1 MRGPLIRSL
10 AGSLAACVVIVG
22 LAPAFGEP
30 CPFHDPAF
38 ATLAA
43 SSSHLASSSA
53 SSAEMKVH
61 SPAAHRQSNAHHGL
75 GSHRNAHGCSCIGC
89 GCCATSLTLNEQPL
103 GFAPASVSAGS
114 RAPFAPPAAPALLRA
129 DHTLPFSTAPPA
141 DLRSASRRPALG

>member
-38 ATLAA
+38 AALAA
-43 SSSHLASSSA
+43 SSGHTVSSSP
-53 SSAEMKVH
+53 STPEMRSHSA
-61 SPAAHRQSNAHHGL
+61 AAHRQSNPHHGL

-89 GCCATSLTLNEQPL
+89 GCCATSFTLGEQPL
-103 GFAPASVSAGS
+103 AFAPASVSAGS
-114 RAPFAPPAAPALLRA
+114 LTPFAAPQVPELLKA
-129 DHTLPFSTAPPA
+129 DHTLPFSTAPPV